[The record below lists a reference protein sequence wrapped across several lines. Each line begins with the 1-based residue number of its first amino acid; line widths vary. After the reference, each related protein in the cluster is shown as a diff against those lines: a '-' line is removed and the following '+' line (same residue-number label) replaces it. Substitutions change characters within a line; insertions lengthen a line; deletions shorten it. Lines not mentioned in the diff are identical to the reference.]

1 MTSGE
6 PGHVNDMQ
14 RYLVEEEA
22 EKWQEGRISRRE
34 FVRRATLILG
44 SAVVAGPV
52 LLALGCDPN
61 TPEPTPTAAN
71 ASTGS
76 TPQPSPQG
84 TATVDVVAPT
94 VAATSEPTTALTTAP
109 TASGTAGTT
118 GGSPFHVPEDDP
130 NVHAEMVE
138 FRATDGSTM
147 LKAYLA
153 LPTPVN
159 ARIMTPPGVLVIHEN
174 RGLTEHIKDVT
185 RRLARAN
192 YTGLAV
198 DLLSRQ
204 GGSAAHPDEAE
215 RTGLLGQ
222 NPPEQMISD
231 LSAGLDYLKGR
242 GDVVPDKLGVMGFCF
257 GGGYAWRMAT
267 ARADLK
273 AAAPYYGPNPPLE
286 DVPKIKA
293 AVLGIYGERDTR
305 ITGQV
310 PALEEAL
317 KQAGVTYEIK
327 IYEGAEHA
335 FHNDTTAR
343 YNPEAARDA
352 WEQTLAWFEK
362 HLRGA

>member
-1 MTSGE
+1 
-6 PGHVNDMQ
+6 
-14 RYLVEEEA
+14 
-22 EKWQEGRISRRE
+22 
-34 FVRRATLILG
+34 
-44 SAVVAGPV
+44 
-52 LLALGCDPN
+52 
-61 TPEPTPTAAN
+61 
-71 ASTGS
+71 
-76 TPQPSPQG
+76 
-84 TATVDVVAPT
+84 
-94 VAATSEPTTALTTAP
+94 
-109 TASGTAGTT
+109 
-118 GGSPFHVPEDDP
+118 VPEGDE

-138 FRATDGSTM
+138 IPAADRTP

-192 YTGLAV
+192 YAALAV

-204 GGSAAHPDEAE
+204 GGSEAHPDEGE

-222 NPPEQMISD
+222 NPPEQIISD
-231 LSAGLDYLKGR
+231 LSAGLDYLKSR
-242 GDVVPDKLGVMGFCF
+242 DDVVPDKLGAVGFCF
-257 GGGYAWRMAT
+257 GGGYTWRMAT
-267 ARADLK
+267 VRPDLK
-273 AAAPYYGPNPPLE
+273 AAVPYYGPNPPLE

-293 AVLGIYGERDTR
+293 AVLGIYGEADTR

-310 PALEEAL
+310 PPLEEAL

-335 FHNDTTAR
+335 FHNDTSAR
-343 YNPEAARDA
+343 YNPEAAEDA

-362 HLRGA
+362 YLRDE

>member
-1 MTSGE
+1 MASRDT
-6 PGHVNDMQ
+6 GHVNDMQ

-52 LLALGCDPN
+52 LLAMGCDPN
-61 TPEPTPTAAN
+61 TPEPTPTTSS
-71 ASTGS
+71 ASQPS
-76 TPQPSPQG
+76 TPQPAASPDATAQA
-84 TATVDVVAPT
+84 TATIGA
-94 VAATSEPTTALTTAP
+94 AAT
-109 TASGTAGTT
+109 T
-118 GGSPFHVPEDDP
+118 GATSGSPFHVPEGDP
-130 NVHAEMVE
+130 NVRAEMVE
-138 FRATDGSTM
+138 IPVADGTR

-174 RGLTEHIKDVT
+174 RGLTDHIKDVT

-192 YTGLAV
+192 YAALAV

-204 GGSAAHPDEAE
+204 GGSEAHPDEGE

-222 NPPEQMISD
+222 NPPEQIISD
-231 LSAGLDYLKGR
+231 LSAGLDYLKSR
-242 GDVVPDKLGVMGFCF
+242 NDVVPDKLGAVGFCF
-257 GGGYAWRMAT
+257 GGGYTWRMAT
-267 ARADLK
+267 VRPDLK
-273 AAAPYYGPNPPLE
+273 AAVPYYGPNPPLE
-286 DVPKIKA
+286 DVPNIKA

-310 PALEEAL
+310 PPLEEAL

-335 FHNDTTAR
+335 FHNDTSAR
-343 YNPEAARDA
+343 YNPDAAKDA

-362 HLRGA
+362 YLRGT

>member
-1 MTSGE
+1 
-6 PGHVNDMQ
+6 
-14 RYLVEEEA
+14 
-22 EKWQEGRISRRE
+22 
-34 FVRRATLILG
+34 
-44 SAVVAGPV
+44 
-52 LLALGCDPN
+52 
-61 TPEPTPTAAN
+61 
-71 ASTGS
+71 
-76 TPQPSPQG
+76 
-84 TATVDVVAPT
+84 
-94 VAATSEPTTALTTAP
+94 
-109 TASGTAGTT
+109 
-118 GGSPFHVPEDDP
+118 VPEGDP

-138 FRATDGSTM
+138 FPAGDGNTM

-159 ARIMTPPGVLVIHEN
+159 ARITTPPGVLVIHEN
-174 RGLTEHIKDVT
+174 RGLTEHIKDVV

-192 YTGLAV
+192 YAALGV

-204 GGSAAHPDEAE
+204 GGSDAHPDEGE

-231 LSAGLDYLKGR
+231 LAAGLDYLKSR
-242 GDVVPDKLGVMGFCF
+242 GDVVPDKLGVVGFCF

-267 ARADLK
+267 ARADLR
-273 AAAPYYGPNPPLE
+273 AAVPYYGPNPPLE

-327 IYEGAEHA
+327 IYEGADHA
-335 FHNDTTAR
+335 FHNDTGAR

-352 WEQTLAWFEK
+352 WEQTLAWFET
-362 HLRGA
+362 HLRGG

>member
-61 TPEPTPTAAN
+61 TPEPTPTATT
-71 ASTGS
+71 SQGS
-76 TPQPSPQG
+76 TPQPPSQD
-84 TATVDVVAPT
+84 TATLAAATST
-94 VAATSEPTTALTTAP
+94 VAATTAP
-109 TASGTAGTT
+109 TAPGTAGTT

-138 FRATDGSTM
+138 FRASDGSAT

-174 RGLTEHIKDVT
+174 RGLTEHIKDVA

-192 YTGLAV
+192 YAGLAV

-204 GGSAAHPDEAE
+204 GGSETHPDEAE

-222 NPPEQMISD
+222 NPPEQIIAD

-242 GDVVPDKLGVMGFCF
+242 GDVVPDKLGVLGFCF
-257 GGGYAWRMAT
+257 GGGYSWRMAT

-273 AAAPYYGPNPPLE
+273 AAVPYYGPNPPLE
-286 DVPKIKA
+286 DVPEIHA
-293 AVLGIYGERDTR
+293 AVLGIYGQLDTR

-317 KQAGVTYEIK
+317 KKARVTYEIK

-335 FHNDTTAR
+335 FHNDTGAR
-343 YNPEAARDA
+343 YNPEAAKDA